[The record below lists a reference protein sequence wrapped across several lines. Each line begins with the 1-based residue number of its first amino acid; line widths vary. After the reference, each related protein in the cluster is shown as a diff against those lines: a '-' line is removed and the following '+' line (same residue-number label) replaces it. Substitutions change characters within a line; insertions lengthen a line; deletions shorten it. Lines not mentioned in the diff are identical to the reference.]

1 MVVYRKMLTK
11 DEQKNQNADAQKDGV
26 QNTNLDD
33 VLLGKRVKIAR
44 KAKRLTQEE
53 LASLCDCTPTHI
65 CNIENGKIGISL
77 DLLFKI
83 SILLGKSMDYFVMD
97 NPGADPQVKINAEI
111 APKLAQC
118 NQQMLDIV
126 DTMLDMVQHGWKTPV
141 SACWHSLL
149 RSPSEHSVPFSK
161 MGKTRLPHR
170 KNRRCLRPTHSTA

>member
-97 NPGADPQVKINAEI
+97 NPGADPQVKINSEIVIPLPIFGHFCHPIFAHKNTKKAAE
-111 APKLAQC
+111 AAVL
-118 NQQMLDIV
+118 
-126 DTMLDMVQHGWKTPV
+126 
-141 SACWHSLL
+141 
-149 RSPSEHSVPFSK
+149 
-161 MGKTRLPHR
+161 
-170 KNRRCLRPTHSTA
+170 

>member
-1 MVVYRKMLTK
+1 MLTK

-44 KAKRLTQEE
+44 KEKRLTQEE

-83 SILLGKSMDYFVMD
+83 SILLGKSMDYF
-97 NPGADPQVKINAEI
+97 
-111 APKLAQC
+111 
-118 NQQMLDIV
+118 
-126 DTMLDMVQHGWKTPV
+126 
-141 SACWHSLL
+141 
-149 RSPSEHSVPFSK
+149 
-161 MGKTRLPHR
+161 R
-170 KNRRCLRPTHSTA
+170 K

>member
-1 MVVYRKMLTK
+1 MEATLETAAHNYS
-11 DEQKNQNADAQKDGV
+11 
-26 QNTNLDD
+26 LDD

-44 KAKRLTQEE
+44 KEKRLTQEE

-97 NPGADPQVKINAEI
+97 NPGADPQVKINSEI

-118 NQQMLDIV
+118 NPQMLDII
-126 DTMLDMVQHGWKTPV
+126 DTMLDK
-141 SACWHSLL
+141 LL
-149 RSPSEHSVPFSK
+149 LYQDSFSPGTYESV
-161 MGKTRLPHR
+161 
-170 KNRRCLRPTHSTA
+170 